1 MEEITESTSQDCS
14 FCKEKMAM
22 ESVFCQDCGFPE
34 NGTEKEVAV
43 FYGNRAMQKNK
54 NVGAEGKIKSARNTL
69 YVIAGIILAAG
80 LFRYFINKDIFALST
95 NFALSFIYL
104 LLASWTSKKPLMA
117 ILLGLL
123 LYITTII
130 ISAIL
135 EPATLVS
142 GILWKVIIISYLAK
156 GVYSA
161 SSIKEVQQPNTT
173 KN

>member
-1 MEEITESTSQDCS
+1 MEENTEGILQECS
-14 FCKEKMAM
+14 FCKEKMEP
-22 ESVFCQDCGFPE
+22 ESVFCQHCGFPE

-43 FYGNRAMQKNK
+43 FYGKRAMQKNK
-54 NVGAEGKIKSARNTL
+54 NIGAEGKIKSARNTL
-69 YVIAGIILAAG
+69 YVIAGVILVVG
-80 LFRYFINKDIFALST
+80 LIAYLSNKDLFALGT

-123 LYITTII
+123 LYVTTII

-135 EPATLVS
+135 V
-142 GILWKVIIISYLAK
+142 SYLAK

-161 SSIKEVQQPNTT
+161 SSIKEVQQSNTS